1 MNCERFQT
9 VVNDLAREQNG
20 SLRGASV
27 MEVNERARAL
37 EHAVVCDVCALNWE
51 EQRNLTA
58 GLRNLSVEMKF
69 LAAPPQLEANLLA
82 AFREQNKT
90 GPAVSSIVRPFPAQR
105 PMPRYWIAAVAALLL
120 ILSGMVVV
128 RTGVLWRSK
137 PQVAKDGPAPAAPSN
152 VPPKVSDQLAEHTTV
167 KDSIIQP
174 DNATRRN
181 PRHLI
186 ASQPFGRAR
195 AKTVNTAVPTD
206 APTNDAN
213 SEIAT
218 DFFPI
223 NYGTTPNLQ
232 EGGQLLRVELPRAA
246 VARFGLPVNMDRA
259 DERVKADVLVG
270 ADGLAQAIRF
280 IH

>member
-69 LAAPPQLEANLLA
+69 LAAPPHLEANLLA

-90 GPAVSSIVRPFPAQR
+90 GPAVRSIVL
-105 PMPRYWIAAVAALLL
+105 AALLL
-120 ILSGMVVV
+120 ILFGMVVV